1 MHPSIPSIIKKQVT
15 KLTDKA
21 RAALEDKSLAGS
33 GLSKNHRKE
42 DLTHTLSVK
51 CSVGS
56 TDKATPNQETS
67 RTTFKCHCIEVEEV
81 DNNDKQSTYNMD
93 MTEIKTTINSEE
105 NLTPG
110 EELGKCWTISE
121 CMFAHINFQNIWW
134 RTGSHLYM
142 HFFNQYLLLKR
153 LMQDANLIWWWPR
166 SG

>member
-1 MHPSIPSIIKKQVT
+1 MHPSIPSITKKQVT

-67 RTTFKCHCIEVEEV
+67 RTIFKCHCIEVEEV
-81 DNNDKQSTYNMD
+81 DNNDEQSTYNMD

-110 EELGKCWTISE
+110 EELGKC
-121 CMFAHINFQNIWW
+121 
-134 RTGSHLYM
+134 
-142 HFFNQYLLLKR
+142 
-153 LMQDANLIWWWPR
+153 
-166 SG
+166 